1 MTLLEAQRGCELL
14 LGCAFV
20 QQSIEHWFGPLAVRW
35 LFVPR
40 LLLALLLIAGVAAL
54 PVLLALF
61 VLGLAA
67 LLRFDGAYNGGSDR
81 LGLLLLVCL
90 LVARALPHSLWSQVA
105 MGYLAM
111 QLLFSYF
118 IAGWVKLINP
128 EWRRGRALR
137 DVFMF
142 SVYPVSE
149 SLRGWQHWPRLLWV
163 MSWGVILLEVLFPL
177 ALLDARALWLAL
189 LLAGIFHLANAV
201 LFGLNRFLWV
211 WLAAYPALL
220 WFQDRLGFQG
230 RLGLQAWLSAQF

>member
-1 MTLLEAQRGCELL
+1 MTLLEALRGCEVL

-20 QQSIEHWFGPLAVRW
+20 QQSIEHCFGPLTLRW

-40 LLLALLLIAGVAAL
+40 LLLALLLIVGVAPL
-54 PVLLALF
+54 PT
-61 VLGLAA
+61 LAA
-67 LLRFDGAYNGGSDR
+67 LFALGLVALVRFDGAYNGGSDR
-81 LGLLLLVCL
+81 LGLLLLICL
-90 LVARALPHSLWSQVA
+90 LVARALPDSLWAEVA

-111 QLLFSYF
+111 QLLLSYF

-128 EWRRGRALR
+128 EWLRGRALR

-142 SVYPVSE
+142 SAYPVSE
-149 SLRGWQHWPRLLWV
+149 SLRGWQQWPRLLWA
-163 MSWGVILLEVLFPL
+163 MSCGVILLEVLFPL

-189 LLAGIFHLANAV
+189 LLAGLFHLANAM

-220 WFQDRLGFQG
+220 WFQG
-230 RLGLQAWLSAQF
+230 RLGLQAWLAAQF